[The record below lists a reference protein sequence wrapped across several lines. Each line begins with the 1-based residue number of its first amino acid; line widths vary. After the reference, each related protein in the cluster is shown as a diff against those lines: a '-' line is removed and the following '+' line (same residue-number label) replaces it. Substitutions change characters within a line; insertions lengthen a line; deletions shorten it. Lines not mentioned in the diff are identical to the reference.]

1 MTLLVARFSAY
12 GATLDTFRHV
22 ARIFAERNVV
32 GSALSVRHPSLL
44 SPFLRPDLHP
54 RPPRGA
60 AAVTFPTLPFV
71 SPFASLSLAPCTS
84 TESSNRSLGWTHSTG
99 PVALIA
105 ARSDPVTM
113 LVRAEEPTEVR
124 HHDDISRLT
133 NKLVSKLQS

>member
-1 MTLLVARFSAY
+1 MSRNALTGVTPGLWRNKR
-12 GATLDTFRHV
+12 ATQTRIHV
-22 ARIFAERNVV
+22 MER
-32 GSALSVRHPSLL
+32 ALGVRHTSLL

-84 TESSNRSLGWTHSTG
+84 TESCNRSLGWTHSTG